1 MIIDKAGAYMI
12 GDLLIS
18 IVAGVASVVAF
29 TVLRMPFSVPL
40 AFVVALFDLIP
51 VIGATLGAIAGVLV
65 TLFATFGVKPSATA
79 VLLASLIG
87 ATALGF
93 GGRPDGEPSRQSAV
107 SGWSHVSRS
116 GPGPAAHSHIQM
128 RRMLRVMV
136 RIGPVQAQAALHR
149 R

>member
-65 TLFATFGVKPSATA
+65 TLFAADLWGKAERYRGAAGQPDRRHRAGVWWAP
-79 VLLASLIG
+79 
-87 ATALGF
+87 
-93 GGRPDGEPSRQSAV
+93 
-107 SGWSHVSRS
+107 
-116 GPGPAAHSHIQM
+116 
-128 RRMLRVMV
+128 
-136 RIGPVQAQAALHR
+136 
-149 R
+149 